1 MKPSL
6 SADAKGNPIAVGT
19 LVGSRFQV
27 QRFVADE
34 GGSDVYEAKDAQTA
48 AAVALRVFGSKG
60 MTRTLAETDL
70 GKAAQVPHKNLAAI
84 VAWGKEGDLIY
95 VASEPTDGANLRQLI
110 DARRNEGGVI
120 GLSHANVIL
129 GHLCNALETV
139 HSALVHGGI
148 NPSVVWVTSGGR
160 VKLTGLGLSRALP
173 GLVQRGGPDA
183 KSHGVYL
190 APELAAGEEPTP
202 AADVYSLAAVLY
214 ELVTGHPPGSPLW
227 PPSQVNPNVPPSVDA
242 VVARGMAPLAET
254 RFSKPKELLDAL
266 GAVVASME
274 GGGAAPA
281 AASAAPAPAR
291 LNMGKSFSVADA
303 VRLTEEYERWLVQK
317 DKLDYG
323 PFSLAQ
329 VMAQM
334 EKGIFNGDDII
345 LDVDSGDRQRIR
357 EHPQLL
363 EFTRS
368 TERRL
373 EVQRRAQAERTHE
386 HVERKKGRWTVL
398 ILGVAVVAVAGGLFW
413 FIQQRHAAKDDV
425 LASRV
430 SEADVDAF
438 LKDVKVSFPE
448 RRHASGGGG
457 VKRTAG
463 PGGGVVGRAEDF
475 NNNMDL
481 GDVSQGGGDA
491 ILDEGKIDQV
501 MRGNY
506 RRLVPCIMGKGVPTL
521 ELDFVVQPTGRV
533 KAVRAN
539 GQSKG
544 PLANCVFNQM
554 QGFGFPSYKG
564 KNTIASWSMSI
575 R

>member
-139 HSALVHGGI
+139 HSTLVHGGI

-173 GLVQRGGPDA
+173 GLVRRGGPDA
-183 KSHGVYL
+183 KSQGVYL

-227 PPSQVNPNVPPSVDA
+227 PPSQVRQVPSRTVTSMRLRTAP
-242 VVARGMAPLAET
+242 VAWN
-254 RFSKPKELLDAL
+254 S
-266 GAVVASME
+266 GAM
-274 GGGAAPA
+274 A
-281 AASAAPAPAR
+281 AA
-291 LNMGKSFSVADA
+291 
-303 VRLTEEYERWLVQK
+303 T
-317 DKLDYG
+317 
-323 PFSLAQ
+323 
-329 VMAQM
+329 
-334 EKGIFNGDDII
+334 
-345 LDVDSGDRQRIR
+345 
-357 EHPQLL
+357 
-363 EFTRS
+363 
-368 TERRL
+368 
-373 EVQRRAQAERTHE
+373 
-386 HVERKKGRWTVL
+386 
-398 ILGVAVVAVAGGLFW
+398 
-413 FIQQRHAAKDDV
+413 
-425 LASRV
+425 
-430 SEADVDAF
+430 
-438 LKDVKVSFPE
+438 
-448 RRHASGGGG
+448 
-457 VKRTAG
+457 
-463 PGGGVVGRAEDF
+463 
-475 NNNMDL
+475 
-481 GDVSQGGGDA
+481 
-491 ILDEGKIDQV
+491 
-501 MRGNY
+501 
-506 RRLVPCIMGKGVPTL
+506 
-521 ELDFVVQPTGRV
+521 
-533 KAVRAN
+533 
-539 GQSKG
+539 
-544 PLANCVFNQM
+544 
-554 QGFGFPSYKG
+554 
-564 KNTIASWSMSI
+564 
-575 R
+575 